1 MTNKVAQ
8 VRLGYGLVLAA
19 LSGLGACKQQTVDA
33 KLRSL
38 QASGDVAFVCR
49 NVDGGVTMD
58 HCPDV
63 DNDPPQTVLDAL
75 VTQTATNEIA
85 IVDVNHAVVV
95 DVDASIPGYNFLRLP
110 SRPGDIVSTPG
121 GTATFVGLTTSGKTG
136 VSVIPTTC
144 VGPPR
149 TAELAE
155 GIRQSER
162 DVTTFPACSLPSI
175 PGDLAL
181 VVEPPSA
188 DGVVA
193 ASCDDPETPET
204 APPGGTRFSVLDVA
218 TSQDCSAAG
227 GVWYLNSEADPPA
240 YECRLPNGRDCV
252 ADLTKEG
259 GPPGRRKLI
268 VSLPD
273 EGRVV
278 VIDAQ
283 GILDRE
289 PGSFAPCAIE
299 RTLPLMT
306 TADASGQSQSVP
318 PELVRPAGCMLDSP
332 TSPPVPPSGVSR
344 PSGFGTAE
352 GRLYVGDLGVPL
364 VHALDT
370 SSACNLHEIPPLLPM
385 SFVHPNRVVT
395 TTRVAATPTTPSGK
409 QYVYAVDATDQQTT
423 SVMIFDVSDGV
434 TNRTPLIRAGS
445 DRQPRE
451 QPDRIEFPAP
461 VADITFALRDLP
473 FSDPDTGVAEV
484 GALCD
489 PDPSLPVNP
498 ASPGVQ
504 YRTSGDRTQGARPRL
519 LRGLFGLVLLTNG
532 RMHVVDVDDF
542 DVRCRRPRYTNAL
555 MTPDFRG
562 CANDPAGLDYYTY
575 ALDADGNPMPGEV
588 NDTRTVSDEVSCN
601 MVEPHRL
608 RSAAFGIADASLGI
622 AAPSLRALPRFDTP
636 TYQPSV
642 AVQDRP
648 KLLAVPFTSP
658 DGGEGVPP
666 ETYVGTTLFEPSSQ
680 SAKLPTAPEAGED
693 QSGITLPPTEPRSY
707 PSSDHNVLTYEG
719 RVTSGDFPSGFI
731 DMSALTDTEP
741 GVLTDG
747 AAFFCGNA
755 IYDEAAMADY
765 AREELGLSDAES
777 QIFSAGTADLPEL
790 GHADYVQIT
799 GDYPSITDPY
809 WQSARG
815 LSGGGRDACLT
826 YFGRPPNQAEDLSQ
840 RRDFRI
846 LEAYQ
851 DHLVIRPRRNPKVTA
866 DPDKYPAGSPED
878 DKETD
883 LYNKQVAE
891 LAAFPDTMK
900 TMLGYCFPSGVRYTV
915 RGANQWVLS
924 NGTPAWLH
932 DTVVDHAQRD
942 RCVRDCD
949 PRKRWFRS
957 RVFEIGTTKVCGPDK
972 SADAC
977 AATGVGLATDT
988 DGPCRYD
995 PVTSVTRAEPDADG
1009 NTPIVTVGVRG
1020 VGLDE
1025 PTGAHRCIFENLT
1038 SRFAMYRGHLPSLR
1052 DMTFVWDQTGGFY
1065 PLVGSLAS
1073 ESSVVLPQHLSYIPE
1088 FQSIAIVDGA
1098 SLGLS
1103 IMTLDSLSV
1112 ATPWPVF

>member
-1 MTNKVAQ
+1 MKQVAQ
-8 VRLGYGLVLAA
+8 LRLGLVLAA
-19 LSGLGACKQQTVDA
+19 TALSSLSGCKQQTVEA

-63 DNDPPQTVLDAL
+63 DNDTPQTVLDAL
-75 VTQTATNEIA
+75 VTQTATNEVA

-95 DVDASIPGYNFLRLP
+95 DVDSSIPGYNFLRLP

-121 GTATFVGLTTSGKTG
+121 GTAAFVGLTTSGKTG

-149 TAELAE
+149 TADLAE

-181 VVEPPSA
+181 IVEPPSA

-193 ASCDDPETPET
+193 ASCDDPATPET
-204 APPGGTRFSVLDVA
+204 APPGGTRYSVLDVA

-227 GVWYLNSEADPPA
+227 GVWYLNSDSDPPA

-259 GPPGRRKLI
+259 GPPGRRKL
-268 VSLPD
+268 VVALPD

-283 GILDRE
+283 SILDRE

-299 RTLPLMT
+299 RSLALT
-306 TADASGQSQSVP
+306 TASDAGGQSQSLP
-318 PELVRPAGCMLDSP
+318 PELVPPSGCMLAAP
-332 TSPPVPPSGVSR
+332 TPPPVPASGASR
-344 PSGFGTAE
+344 PSGFGTAD

-364 VHALDT
+364 IHVLDT
-370 SSACNLHEIPPLLPM
+370 SSACNLHELPPLLPM
-385 SFVHPNRVVT
+385 SFVHPSRVVT
-395 TTRVAATPTTPSGK
+395 TSRVAATPTTPSGK
-409 QYVYAVDATDQQTT
+409 QYVYAVDANDQQTS
-423 SVMIFDVSDGV
+423 SVMVFDVSDGV
-434 TNRTPLIRAGS
+434 TNRTPVVRPGS
-445 DRQPRE
+445 ERQPRE

-473 FSDPDTGVAEV
+473 FADPATGVAEV
-484 GALCD
+484 GVECD
-489 PDPSLPVNP
+489 PDPTLPVDP

-542 DVRCRRPRYTNAL
+542 DARCRRPVYTNAS
-555 MTPDFRG
+555 MTQDFRG
-562 CANDPAGLDYYTY
+562 CANDPEGLSYYTY
-575 ALDADGNPMPGEV
+575 TLDADGNPMPAGPT
-588 NDTRTVSDEVSCN
+588 DTRTVSDEVSCN

-622 AAPSLRALPRFDTP
+622 AAPSLRALPRFQIP
-636 TYQPSV
+636 TYQTNIT
-642 AVQDRP
+642 VQDRP
-648 KLLAVPFTSP
+648 KLLAVPFASP
-658 DGGEGVPP
+658 EGGEGVSP
-666 ETYVGTTLFEPSSQ
+666 ETYVGTTLFTPGTE
-680 SAKLPTAPEAGED
+680 SARLPTAPEAGED
-693 QSGITLPPTEPRSY
+693 QSGLTLPPTEPRSY

-719 RVTSGDFPSGFI
+719 RVTGGDFPSGFI
-731 DMSALTDTEP
+731 DMSALTETEP

-765 AREELGLSDAES
+765 AREALGLSEKES
-777 QIFSAGTADLPEL
+777 RVFAAGTTDEPEL

-815 LSGGGRDACLT
+815 LSGGGRGACLD
-826 YFGRPPNQAEDLSQ
+826 YFGRPPNQAEDLSP

-851 DHLVIRPRRNPKVTA
+851 DHLVIRPRHNPKVTA
-866 DPDKYPAGSPED
+866 DPNKYPEGSDADVE
-878 DKETD
+878 ETALHD
-883 LYNKQVAE
+883 KQVAE
-891 LAAFPDTMK
+891 LAAFPDTIK
-900 TMLGYCFPSGVRYTV
+900 TMLAYCFPSGVRYTV

-924 NGTPAWLH
+924 NGTPTWLH
-932 DTVVDHAQRD
+932 DTVVDHANGD
-942 RCVRDCD
+942 RCIRDCD

-957 RVFEIGTTKVCGPDK
+957 RVFEIGTTPACGPDM

-977 AATGVGLATDT
+977 AATGVGLATDA

-995 PVTSVTRAEPDADG
+995 PGTSVTRGAADADG
-1009 NTPIVTVGVRG
+1009 LEPITKIDVRG

-1038 SRFAMYRGHLPSLR
+1038 SRFAVYRGHQASFR
-1052 DMTFVWDQTGGFY
+1052 DMTFSWDQTGGFY
-1065 PLVGSLAS
+1065 PLVGSLAA
-1073 ESSVVLPQHLSYIPE
+1073 ESTVVLPQHLAYISE

-1103 IMTLDSLSV
+1103 LMTLDSLSV